1 MPQTRPTQRHQCLNH
16 PACTASFKVSARC
29 GALWVIFAAAMI
41 ARPIIRVGY
50 RNWYLSTKTI
60 DGGSFKP
67 TAEEI
72 EEGRQSDI
80 DALCVQILGPCL
92 AILGTLLWAYG
103 DLLATIVIKEFCAA
117 RG

>member
-1 MPQTRPTQRHQCLNH
+1 MVGGRGLQKTQ
-16 PACTASFKVSARC
+16 VARC
-29 GALWVIFAAAMI
+29 GALWIIFAAAMI

-50 RNWYLSTKTI
+50 RNWYQSTKTI